1 MSLCPCRWAELSV
14 APSTLGAMEIL
25 IGIGVGLVLGVALGV
40 LLVQARAASSAAT
53 AAALREQVEVLR
65 AQLQAGVRADGE
77 EGLVL
82 QALAPVNETLRT
94 MQKTVSDLEQQRHA
108 QHGQLAEQ
116 LRHTQAT
123 AERSR
128 EAAEALASAMSNN
141 AVRGVWGETQLR
153 TLVESAG
160 LLHRVDFDTQA
171 TISAESG
178 RRRPDMVVRLPGGKS
193 MAVDAKVPLTA
204 FLESA
209 SATGTDRD
217 RLLTEH
223 ARAVRAHVD
232 ALAAKQYWTG
242 LDTSPEFTIAFI
254 PSEPVLAAALEQ
266 DPSLLDHAFARRIVL
281 ASPVSLWAVI
291 KTVALTWQQQALSD
305 DARQLLVLG
314 KELYGRLSLL
324 GERADTLRRSLSR
337 TVESY
342 NAFAGTL
349 ESRVLVTAR
358 KLDALDESTVI
369 GTPGMVEVEPKAL
382 AQPEL
387 APEVESLPR

>member
-1 MSLCPCRWAELSV
+1 
-14 APSTLGAMEIL
+14 MEIV
-25 IGIGVGLVLGVALGV
+25 IGLVGLVLGVVIGW
-40 LLVQARAASSAAT
+40 LLAQSRSAGATAT

-65 AQLQAGVRADGE
+65 SQAQAAARTDAE

-82 QALAPVNETLRT
+82 QALAPVHETLRT
-94 MQKTVSDLEQQRHA
+94 MQRTVSDLELQRHA

-141 AVRGVWGETQLR
+141 IARGVWGETQLR

-160 LLHRVDFDTQA
+160 LLHRVDFDTQT
-171 TISAESG
+171 TITAESG
-178 RRRPDMVVRLPGGKS
+178 QRRPDMVLRLPGGKS

-204 FLESA
+204 YLESA
-209 SATGTDRD
+209 AASGVERD
-217 RLLTEH
+217 RLLADH

-242 LDTSPEFTIAFI
+242 LETSPEFTIAFI

-266 DPSLLDHAFARRIVL
+266 DPSLLDHAFSRRIVL

-314 KELYGRLSLL
+314 KELYARLSTMS
-324 GERADTLRRSLSR
+324 EHADKLRRSLTT

-342 NAFAGTL
+342 NRFATSL

-358 KLDALDESTVI
+358 RLDVLDESTVI
-369 GTPGMVEVEPKAL
+369 ATPGLVEVEPKAL
-382 AQPEL
+382 VQPEL
-387 APEVESLPR
+387 VPDQLPR

>member
-1 MSLCPCRWAELSV
+1 MDL
-14 APSTLGAMEIL
+14 L
-25 IGIGVGLVLGVALGV
+25 IGLVVGLVLGVALGALAV
-40 LLVQARAASSAAT
+40 MARASASAAT
-53 AAALREQVEVLR
+53 AATAAGLREQVEVLR
-65 AQLQAGVRADGE
+65 AQAQATARTDAD

-82 QALAPVNETLRT
+82 QALAPVHETLRT

-141 AVRGVWGETQLR
+141 SARGVWGETQLR

-178 RRRPDMVVRLPGGKS
+178 MRRPDMVLHLPGGKC
-193 MAVDAKVPLTA
+193 MAVDAKAPLTA
-204 FLESA
+204 FLQA
-209 SATGTDRD
+209 GAGGAVDRD
-217 RLLTEH
+217 ALLTEH
-223 ARAVRAHVD
+223 AKAVRAHVD

-242 LDTSPEFTIAFI
+242 LESSPEFTIAFI
-254 PSEPVLAAALEQ
+254 PSEPVLAAALER
-266 DPSLLDHAFARRIVL
+266 DPSLLEHAFARRIVL
-281 ASPVSLWAVI
+281 ASPVSLWAVL

-305 DARQLLVLG
+305 DARQLLMVG
-314 KELYGRLSLL
+314 KELYGRLSTMSDH
-324 GERADTLRRSLSR
+324 ADKLRRSLTT

-342 NAFAGTL
+342 NRFASSL

-358 KLDALDESTVI
+358 KLDVLDESTVI
-369 GTPGMVEVEPKAL
+369 GTPGLVDVEPKAL
-382 AQPEL
+382 VQPEL
-387 APEVESLPR
+387 VPGEPAER

>member
-1 MSLCPCRWAELSV
+1 
-14 APSTLGAMEIL
+14 MEIL
-25 IGIGVGLVLGVALGV
+25 IGVAVGLVLGLALGV
-40 LLVQARAASSAAT
+40 LLGQARASAASAT
-53 AAALREQVEVLR
+53 AAGLREQVGLLTT
-65 AQLQAGVRADGE
+65 QLQGATRADGE

-141 AVRGVWGETQLR
+141 AARGVWGETQLR

-178 RRRPDMVVRLPGGKS
+178 ARRPDMVLHLPGGKA
-193 MAVDAKVPLTA
+193 MAVDAKTPLTA
-204 FLESA
+204 FLQSA
-209 SATGTDRD
+209 SASGADRD
-217 RLLTEH
+217 RLLADH

-232 ALAAKQYWTG
+232 ALGAKQYWTG
-242 LDTSPEFTIAFI
+242 LDSSPEFTIAFI

-266 DPSLLDHAFARRIVL
+266 DPSLLEHAFARRIVL
-281 ASPVSLWAVI
+281 ASPVSLWAVL
-291 KTVALTWQQQALSD
+291 KTVALTWQQQALSE
-305 DARQLLVLG
+305 DARQLFVLG
-314 KELYGRLSLL
+314 KELYGRLATL
-324 GERADTLRRSLSR
+324 GDHADKLRRSLTS

-342 NAFAGTL
+342 NRFASSL
-349 ESRVLVTAR
+349 ETRVLVTAR
-358 KLDALDESTVI
+358 KLDVLDPSTVV
-369 GTPGMVEVEPKAL
+369 TEPGLVESEPRAL
-382 AQPEL
+382 TQPEL
-387 APEVESLPR
+387 VPGDRD

>member
-1 MSLCPCRWAELSV
+1 MDIV
-14 APSTLGAMEIL
+14 
-25 IGIGVGLVLGVALGV
+25 IGLVIGLVLGAALGA
-40 LLVQARAASSAAT
+40 LVVQSRAAAASAT
-53 AAALREQVEVLR
+53 AAGLREQVDALHAEARR
-65 AQLQAGVRADGE
+65 AAQVDAE

-82 QALAPVNETLRT
+82 QALAPVHETLRT

-141 AVRGVWGETQLR
+141 STRGVWGETQLR

-160 LLHRVDFDTQA
+160 LLNRVDFDTQT
-171 TISAESG
+171 TITAETG
-178 RRRPDMVVRLPGGKS
+178 QRRPDMVLRLPGGKC
-193 MAVDAKVPLTA
+193 MAVDAKAPLTA
-204 FLESA
+204 YLQA
-209 SATGTDRD
+209 SGDGVVDRD
-217 RLLTEH
+217 GLLTEH

-242 LDTSPEFTIAFI
+242 LETSPEFTIAFI
-254 PSEPVLAAALEQ
+254 PSEPVLAAALER
-266 DPSLLDHAFARRIVL
+266 DPALLEHAFARRIVL
-281 ASPVSLWAVI
+281 ASPVSLWAVL

-305 DARQLLVLG
+305 DARQLLTVG
-314 KELYGRLSLL
+314 KELYGRLSTMSDH
-324 GERADTLRRSLSR
+324 ADKLRRSLTT

-342 NAFAGTL
+342 NRFASSL

-358 KLDALDESTVI
+358 KLDVLDESTVI
-369 GTPGMVEVEPKAL
+369 GTPGLVDVEPKAL
-382 AQPEL
+382 VQPEL
-387 APEVESLPR
+387 VPGELGR

>member
-1 MSLCPCRWAELSV
+1 MD
-14 APSTLGAMEIL
+14 IL
-25 IGIGVGLVLGVALGV
+25 IGIGVGLVLGVALGM

-53 AAALREQVEVLR
+53 AAALREQVELLR
-65 AQLQAGVRADGE
+65 AQLQAGARVDGE

-171 TISAESG
+171 TIDAESG
-178 RRRPDMVVRLPGGKS
+178 RRRPDMVLRLPGGKA

-217 RLLTEH
+217 RLLADH

-232 ALAAKQYWTG
+232 ALAAKKYWTG
-242 LDTSPEFTIAFI
+242 LDSSPEFTIAFI

-291 KTVALTWQQQALSD
+291 KTVALTWQQQSLTD

-314 KELYGRLSLL
+314 KELYGRLATMS
-324 GERADTLRRSLSR
+324 EHADKLRRSLTT

-342 NAFAGTL
+342 NRFASSL

-358 KLDALDESTVI
+358 RLDALDESTVI
-369 GTPGMVEVEPKAL
+369 GTPGVVEAEPRAL
-382 AQPEL
+382 VQPEL
-387 APEVESLPR
+387 VPVDPPR